1 MSDNTAHSTMP
12 SRRNCSWGL
21 RPLPLCH
28 GLQRGA
34 PNVQSSCH
42 TVCETP
48 SSSSNSTSCSARV
61 HDKGT
66 GEAAS
71 TVGGAAEVELAN
83 NHHLDP
89 RVLGL
94 KVLTAFAAAAHAGAH
109 VHVHVA
115 GHAYVC
121 MGRCTCTGTGT
132 RATGRGGAGDDT
144 HIDFCLDTLTHLRS
158 AQTTSIHPSSSMHSL
173 HHLRSAV
180 RLAAVRTTSTST
192 SSTSTSTTSNIIRR
206 IRVVNVQRRNPSC
219 ARRCFASNAAVA
231 AVKSKKGVVPL
242 NPAADV
248 RRGRIPPPPPPGRPP
263 ISLPGLPIIASG
275 VVFVGLIC
283 YRLFFYSPSK
293 PEEAAV
299 AAVVDA
305 DFEAESE
312 DVKAASPFSGT
323 KHTHTH
329 TTRRLSC

>member
-1 MSDNTAHSTMP
+1 MP
-12 SRRNCSWGL
+12 TITTLIPGSY
-21 RPLPLCH
+21 
-28 GLQRGA
+28 
-34 PNVQSSCH
+34 
-42 TVCETP
+42 
-48 SSSSNSTSCSARV
+48 
-61 HDKGT
+61 
-66 GEAAS
+66 
-71 TVGGAAEVELAN
+71 
-83 NHHLDP
+83 
-89 RVLGL
+89 L
-94 KVLTAFAAAAHAGAH
+94 KVLTACAAATAAA
-109 VHVHVA
+109 VA
-115 GHAYVC
+115 A
-121 MGRCTCTGTGT
+121 
-132 RATGRGGAGDDT
+132 RGGAGVT
-144 HIDFCLDTLTHLRS
+144 HTCQLLFGHTYSLSLSTNHS
-158 AQTTSIHPSSSMHSL
+158 APAQASIHPSTPSIMHSL
-173 HHLRSAV
+173 HHLRSAA
-180 RLAAVRTTSTST
+180 RLAAVRTTSSTST
-192 SSTSTSTTSNIIRR
+192 SSTSNIIRR
-206 IRVVNVQRRNPSC
+206 IRTVNVQRRNPSC

-329 TTRRLSC
+329 TTWLLWC

>member
-1 MSDNTAHSTMP
+1 MRTALAPCDRP
-12 SRRNCSWGL
+12 SPITRSAAKSS
-21 RPLPLCH
+21 
-28 GLQRGA
+28 GA
-34 PNVQSSCH
+34 SG
-42 TVCETP
+42 TP
-48 SSSSNSTSCSARV
+48 APTPPAAVRV
-61 HDKGT
+61 YMTKAQGKG
-66 GEAAS
+66 GS

-94 KVLTAFAAAAHAGAH
+94 KVLTAHAGAR

-121 MGRCTCTGTGT
+121 MGRCTCTGDVDRDRDVAT
-132 RATGRGGAGDDT
+132 RHTR
-144 HIDFCLDTLTHLRS
+144 IEFCLDTLTHLRS
-158 AQTTSIHPSSSMHSL
+158 AQTTSTPSTMHSL

-180 RLAAVRTTSTST
+180 RLAAVRTTSSST
-192 SSTSTSTTSNIIRR
+192 SSTSTSTSNIIRR

-263 ISLPGLPIIASG
+263 IS
-275 VVFVGLIC
+275 
-283 YRLFFYSPSK
+283 
-293 PEEAAV
+293 
-299 AAVVDA
+299 
-305 DFEAESE
+305 
-312 DVKAASPFSGT
+312 
-323 KHTHTH
+323 
-329 TTRRLSC
+329 